1 MDLNLTDERLKQLD
15 NPQLTPDSRALIRC
29 EVAAELVHVGQYEAA
44 REALGELW
52 QGIGHRPKLKGLTTA
67 VHAEVLLQGGVVSG
81 WLGTLHQVADAQEKA
96 KDLLSESLR
105 RFQSKGRKAKVAEAQ
120 YELGLCYFRLG
131 AYDESRIVLDEA
143 AGSLSEDDIQLKAK
157 ILTRRAF
164 VELWAGRYHD
174 ALRVLEEAQSFFESG
189 GDALK
194 GRWHGQMG
202 LVLRR
207 LATAE
212 GRTDY
217 ADRAIIE
224 YTAAAYY
231 FEQSHNES
239 YCGRALNNLAFL
251 LYKLARYDEAHEN
264 LDRAAVIFEHRND
277 EGATGQVKETRA
289 RVLLAEGRYKEASS
303 IIAGAVRTFEEGG
316 ECALLADALIIQGVI
331 WSRLGNHDTSI
342 QVLRRALNI
351 AQESGASSNAG
362 VAALTLIEEHGST
375 RLSEQELHSLYLR
388 ADSFLKDTQD
398 AEEIVRLRACSRVVV
413 QRLFTLR
420 AYLGK
425 EDFTLPK
432 AVEAYE
438 ARLIEEA
445 LEVEQ
450 GSVTHAAK
458 RLGVKHQTL
467 SSILKK
473 RHKHLLKK
481 RTPFV
486 PRRVSIIPDPDK
498 PPRRAI
504 AKRPRTTI
512 ILHVEDIGLIADKVR
527 EILELKGWRVD
538 TFNDG
543 VTALM
548 KLAGKTRYDLLL
560 FDNELLGMDGLE
572 LVRTARK
579 LPHRR
584 RTPIIMFSASDCEAE
599 AWKAGVSAFL
609 RKPED
614 ISAITSMVSR
624 LLTLKPNKD
633 RNSALTTRKK
643 S

>member
-1 MDLNLTDERLKQLD
+1 MHLNLTDERLKQLD

-52 QGIGHRPKLKGLTTA
+52 QGIGNRPKLKGLTTA
-67 VHAEVLLQGGVVSG
+67 VHAEVLLQSGVLSG

-96 KDLLSESLR
+96 KDLLSEALR

-131 AYDESRIVLDEA
+131 AYAESRIVLDEA
-143 AGSLSEDDIQLKAK
+143 ARGLSENNIQLKAK

-164 VELWAGRYHD
+164 VELWAGRHHD
-174 ALRVLEEAQSFFESG
+174 ALRVLQEAQSFFESG

-194 GRWHGQMG
+194 GRWHNQMG

-224 YTAAAYY
+224 YTAAAYH
-231 FEQSHNES
+231 FELSHNES

-264 LDRAAVIFEHRND
+264 LDRAAAMFEHRND

-289 RVLLAEGRYKEASS
+289 RVLLAEGQYKEASS
-303 IIAGAVRTFEEGG
+303 IIAEAVRTFEKGG
-316 ECALLADALIIQGVI
+316 EYALLADALIIQGVV
-331 WSRLGNHDTSI
+331 WSRLGNYDASVQI
-342 QVLRRALNI
+342 LRRALNI

-362 VAALTLIEEHGST
+362 IAALTLIEEHGST

-388 ADSFLKDTQD
+388 ADSLLKDTQD
-398 AEEIVRLRACSRVVV
+398 AEEIARLRACSRLVV

-425 EDFTLPK
+425 DDFTLPK

-445 LEVEQ
+445 LEAEH

-486 PRRVSIIPDPDK
+486 PRRVSIIPDPNK

-504 AKRPRTTI
+504 AKKPRTTI
-512 ILHVEDIGLIADKVR
+512 ILHVEIRG
-527 EILELKGWRVD
+527 
-538 TFNDG
+538 
-543 VTALM
+543 
-548 KLAGKTRYDLLL
+548 
-560 FDNELLGMDGLE
+560 
-572 LVRTARK
+572 
-579 LPHRR
+579 
-584 RTPIIMFSASDCEAE
+584 
-599 AWKAGVSAFL
+599 
-609 RKPED
+609 
-614 ISAITSMVSR
+614 
-624 LLTLKPNKD
+624 
-633 RNSALTTRKK
+633 
-643 S
+643 